1 MKYKTK
7 ILGLIIG
14 SIILISGVAITVIR
28 VYLVRRTDIN
38 GNNNDNDD
46 DPPINPNNETSIPG
60 LFYSDIIKDN
70 FEIHLSLPE
79 NYNETDDN
87 QYPVIILLDSDMLFY
102 GSAILLS
109 DGGVTSIISQLQE
122 NNSIPDVILIGIGYP
137 GGYDLQKRNRDFM
150 YPANSFPPGSGGAHE
165 FYSFLETE
173 FIPYVE
179 SHFPT
184 NATFGHTLIGDSY
197 GGNFGLFSL
206 FHYASNTTSLFRNNI
221 LISPSV
227 SYADYYLLSIEEE
240 LFNRTNGVLPIQL
253 HLSAGANEWEDI
265 VYGVE
270 LLNQTLVNR
279 NYQDFIYSY
288 QLYKD
293 EDHLSVLDP
302 AIREGLQFIF
312 S

>member
-1 MKYKTK
+1 MKNKAK
-7 ILGLIIG
+7 IIGFIIG
-14 SIILISGVAITVIR
+14 SIIIVSGIVINVSH
-28 VYLVRRTDIN
+28 VYLVRRTDTN

-60 LFYSDIIKDN
+60 SFYSEIIKDT
-70 FEIHLSLPE
+70 FEIYLSLPE
-79 NYNETDDN
+79 NYNETDN
-87 QYPVIILLDSDMLFY
+87 KQYPMIILLDSDMLFY
-102 GSAILLS
+102 GSSFLLN
-109 DGGVTSIISQLQE
+109 DGGVSSIISHLQE

-137 GGYDLQKRNRDFM
+137 GGYDIQKRNRDFM
-150 YPANSFPPGSGGAHE
+150 YPANIFPPGSGGAFE
-165 FYSFLETE
+165 FYLFLETE

-184 NATFGHTLIGDSY
+184 NITFGHTLIGDSY

-206 FHYASNTTSLFRNNI
+206 FHYATNTTSLFRNNI

-227 SYADYYLLSIEEE
+227 SYADYYLLSIEED

-253 HLSAGANEWEDI
+253 HLSAGANEWGDM
-265 VYGVE
+265 VQGVE
-270 LLNQTLVNR
+270 LLNHTMTNR

-288 QLYKD
+288 QLYEDK
-293 EDHLSVLDP
+293 DHLSVLGP
-302 AIREGLQFIF
+302 AIREGLHFIF